1 MFVINRNSIAGSA
14 VCAYSLSAFESAFNG
29 PFKHQ
34 KDSMSAWM
42 KHENG
47 GAETRVGAGSFSGYG
62 QSETRVGAGS
72 FSGMVSLKLG

>member
-14 VCAYSLSAFESAFNG
+14 VCAYSLDAFESAFNG

-47 GAETRVGAGSFSGYG
+47 GVETRVGTGSFSGYG
-62 QSETRVGAGS
+62 TRRQSETRVGAGS
-72 FSGMVSLKLG
+72 CF